1 LDDARAIEQIR
12 EGNDDA
18 FDEIML
24 RYEKPLPR
32 YLDRL
37 TGDREL
43 ARGKPG
49 RKRLLVDAYK
59 GLKTA
64 SADLS
69 LKAWLYRIAT
79 TNMLQHRRRS
89 KVLSF
94 IPFSLLGDAIISRLR
109 APTAEL
115 DERLAIEDALLK
127 IPVAQRTPMVL
138 HFVEGFRYREIAEVM
153 GISTEAVRK
162 RVARGSKLFRSE
174 YRDESEGDQR

>member
-1 LDDARAIEQIR
+1 MDDARAIEQIR
-12 EGNDDA
+12 EGNIDA
-18 FDEIML
+18 FDEIVL
-24 RYEKPLPR
+24 RYEKLLLR
-32 YLDRL
+32 YLNRL
-37 TGDREL
+37 TGDGEL
-43 ARGKPG
+43 ARDLTQKTF
-49 RKRLLVDAYK
+49 VDAYK
-59 GLKTA
+59 SLKTTTA
-64 SADLS
+64 ELS

-79 TNMLQHRRRS
+79 NNMLQHRRRS

-94 IPFSLLGDAIISRLR
+94 VPFSLLGDAITSRLR

-127 IPVAQRTPMVL
+127 VPVAQRTPMVL

-174 YRDESEGDQR
+174 YRDESEGDLR